1 MSTNACSPHVKD
13 ADAIATFEYSQ
24 ALTRSIQNVQAEYNV
39 EQGKKIS
46 ATIVAS
52 GI

>member
-1 MSTNACSPHVKD
+1 MTPNACSPLVKD
-13 ADAIATFEYSQ
+13 ADAIATFEYFQ
-24 ALTRSIQNVQAEYNV
+24 TLTRSIRNACAEYTV